1 LAADGA
7 DGQFWLHQKKKKIII
22 INKNYRKYRGPDVPL
37 NKMKNKIILA
47 QWNKE
52 EKKTRKERKVI
63 TA

>member
-1 LAADGA
+1 LAADCA
-7 DGQFWLHQKKKKIII
+7 DGQFWPHQKKIIII

-52 EKKTRKERKVI
+52 EKKPGRREKL
-63 TA
+63 

>member
-7 DGQFWLHQKKKKIII
+7 DGQFWPHQKKKIII

>member
-1 LAADGA
+1 VQTANSGRT
-7 DGQFWLHQKKKKIII
+7 KKKKIII

-52 EKKTRKERKVI
+52 EKKPGRREKL
-63 TA
+63 

>member
-1 LAADGA
+1 VQTANSGRT
-7 DGQFWLHQKKKKIII
+7 KKKKIII